1 MSLPDLP
8 LDELRSYQPRLASP
22 ADAAGFWAGTLAD
35 AAGFPVAATFER
47 VATGLRLV
55 DTFDV
60 CFAGYGGHPIRGWL
74 HLPAARPAS
83 QPASPA
89 GPLPCVVQYIGYG
102 GGRGLAHENVF
113 WAVAGYAHFIMDTRG
128 QGAAGSVG
136 DTPDPEPA
144 GPSHPGFMTRGILDP
159 ETYYYRRLYVDA
171 VRAVDA
177 ARSHDRVDG
186 ARIVVAGG
194 SQGGGLSLAVAGLR
208 DDLSGVLADVPYL
221 SHFRRAISV
230 AERGP
235 YLEIARYLKA
245 DRRRTDAVLRTLDY
259 FDVAALVTAATAP
272 ALFSVALQDD
282 ICPPSTVYAAYN
294 AYGGPRQI
302 VEYPFNDHEGGEGFQ
317 RQAQLEWLADLL
329 GAGHA

>member
-8 LDELRSYQPRLASP
+8 LDQLRSYQPQLDRP
-22 ADAAGFWAGTLAD
+22 ADAAGFWSGTLAD
-35 AAGFPVAATFER
+35 AARVPVAATFEP

-74 HLPAARPAS
+74 HLPAG
-83 QPASPA
+83 QA
-89 GPLPCVVQYIGYG
+89 GRLPCVVQYIGYG
-102 GGRGLAHENVF
+102 GGRGLAHDNVF

-159 ETYYYRRLYVDA
+159 ATYYYRRLYVDA

-177 ARSHDRVDG
+177 ARAHDRVDA
-186 ARIVVAGG
+186 ARVAVAGG

-221 SHFRRAISV
+221 SHFRRAINV

-245 DRRRTDAVLRTLDY
+245 DRRRTDDVLRTLDY
-259 FDVAALVTAATAP
+259 FDVARGGAPRRPHPHCSRWRCRTMSARRPRSTRPITRTGGHGRSSSTRSTTMRAARDSSAR
-272 ALFSVALQDD
+272 
-282 ICPPSTVYAAYN
+282 PSWD
-294 AYGGPRQI
+294 G
-302 VEYPFNDHEGGEGFQ
+302 
-317 RQAQLEWLADLL
+317 
-329 GAGHA
+329 

>member
-8 LDELRSYQPRLASP
+8 LDELRSYQPQLDTP
-22 ADAAGFWAGTLAD
+22 ADAAGFWADTLAD
-35 AAGFPVAATFER
+35 AARLPVAATFEP

-60 CFAGYGGHPIRGWL
+60 SFAGYGGHPIRGWL
-74 HLPAARPAS
+74 HLPAS
-83 QPASPA
+83 QA
-89 GPLPCVVQYIGYG
+89 GPLPCVVQYVGYG
-102 GGRGLAHENVF
+102 GGRGLAHDNVF

-136 DTPDPEPA
+136 DTPDPEPS

-159 ETYYYRRLYVDA
+159 ATYYYRRLYVDA

-177 ARSHDRVDG
+177 ARAHDRVDP
-186 ARIVVAGG
+186 ARVVVAGG

-221 SHFRRAISV
+221 SHFRRAINV

-245 DRRRTDAVLRTLDY
+245 DRRRTDDVLRTLDY
-259 FDVAALVTAATAP
+259 FDVSALVAAATAP

-282 ICPPSTVYAAYN
+282 VCPPSTVYAAYN

>member
-8 LDELRSYQPRLASP
+8 LDELRRYRSRRSRPV
-22 ADAAGFWAGTLAD
+22 DAPEFWAGTLAD
-35 AAGFPVAATFER
+35 AARYPVAATFEP
-47 VATGLRLV
+47 ADSGLRLV

-60 CFAGYGGHPIRGWL
+60 CFAGYGGHPVRGWL
-74 HLPAARPAS
+74 HLPAGQAS
-83 QPASPA
+83 
-89 GPLPCVVQYIGYG
+89 PLPCVVQYVGYG

-159 ETYYYRRLYVDA
+159 ATYYYRRLYVDA

-177 ARSHDRVDG
+177 ARGNSQIDPARV
-186 ARIVVAGG
+186 IVAGG
-194 SQGGGLSLAVAGLR
+194 SQGGGLALAVAGLR
-208 DDLSGVLADVPYL
+208 DDLAGVMADVPYL
-221 SHFRRAISV
+221 SDFRRAVSV

-235 YLEIARYLKA
+235 YLEIARYLKT
-245 DRRRTDAVLRTLDY
+245 DRRRTEDVLRTLDY
-259 FDVAALVTAATAP
+259 FDVASLVRSATAP
-272 ALFSVALQDD
+272 ALFSVALQDE

-294 AYGGPRQI
+294 AYGGPRRI
-302 VEYPFNDHEGGEGFQ
+302 LEYPYNDHEGGEGFQ
-317 RQAQLEWLADLL
+317 RQAQLGWLADLL
-329 GAGHA
+329 RPAHA

>member
-8 LDELRSYQPRLASP
+8 LDELRSYQPQLATP
-22 ADAAGFWAGTLAD
+22 ADAAGFWSGTLAD
-35 AAGFPVAATFER
+35 AARLPVAATFDP

-60 CFAGYGGHPIRGWL
+60 CFAGYGGPPIRGWL
-74 HLPAARPAS
+74 HLPAV
-83 QPASPA
+83 QA
-89 GPLPCVVQYIGYG
+89 GPLPCVVQYVGYG

-128 QGAAGSVG
+128 EGAGGSVRAP
-136 DTPDPEPA
+136 PDPEPS

-159 ETYYYRRLYVDA
+159 ATYYYRRLYVDA

-177 ARSHDRVDG
+177 ARGNSQVDAARV
-186 ARIVVAGG
+186 IVAGG
-194 SQGGGLSLAVAGLR
+194 SQGGGAALAVAALR
-208 DDLSGVLADVPYL
+208 DDLAGVMADVPYL
-221 SHFRRAISV
+221 SDFRRAVSV

-235 YLEIARYLKA
+235 YLEIARYLKT
-245 DRRRTDAVLRTLDY
+245 DRRRTEDVLRTLDY
-259 FDVAALVTAATAP
+259 FDVASLVRSATAP
-272 ALFSVALQDD
+272 ALFSVALQDE

-294 AYGGPRQI
+294 AYGGPRRI
-302 VEYPFNDHEGGEGFQ
+302 LEYPYNDHEGGEGFQ

-329 GAGHA
+329 RPAHA

>member
-8 LDELRSYQPRLASP
+8 LDELRRYQNRRSRPV
-22 ADAAGFWAGTLAD
+22 DAPEFWAGTLAD
-35 AAGFPVAATFER
+35 AARSPVAATFEP
-47 VATGLRLV
+47 ADSGLRLV

-60 CFAGYGGHPIRGWL
+60 CFAGYGGHPVRGWL
-74 HLPAARPAS
+74 HLPAGQAS
-83 QPASPA
+83 
-89 GPLPCVVQYIGYG
+89 PLPCVVQYVGYG

-159 ETYYYRRLYVDA
+159 ATYYYRRLYVDA

-177 ARSHDRVDG
+177 ARCNAQIDAARV
-186 ARIVVAGG
+186 IVAGG
-194 SQGGGLSLAVAGLR
+194 SQGGGLALAVAGLR
-208 DDLSGVLADVPYL
+208 DDLAGVMADVPYL
-221 SHFRRAISV
+221 SDFRRAVSV

-235 YLEIARYLKA
+235 YLEIARYLKT
-245 DRRRTDAVLRTLDY
+245 DRRRTEDVLRTLDY
-259 FDVAALVTAATAP
+259 FDVASLVRSATAP
-272 ALFSVALQDD
+272 ALFSVALQDE

-294 AYGGPRQI
+294 AYGGPRRI
-302 VEYPFNDHEGGEGFQ
+302 LEYPYNDHEGGEGFQ

-329 GAGHA
+329 RPAHA

>member
-8 LDELRSYQPRLASP
+8 LDELRSYQPRLDSP
-22 ADAAGFWAGTLAD
+22 ADAAGFWSGTLAE
-35 AAGFPVAATFER
+35 AASIPVAATFER
-47 VATGLRLV
+47 ADTGLRLV

-60 CFAGYGGHPIRGWL
+60 CFAGYGGDPIRGWL
-74 HLPAARPAS
+74 HLPAG
-83 QPASPA
+83 QP

-102 GGRGLAHENVF
+102 GGRGLPHENVF

-136 DTPDPEPA
+136 DTPDPGPA

-159 ETYYYRRLYVDA
+159 ATYYYRRLYVDA

-177 ARSHDRVDG
+177 ARGHDRVDG
-186 ARIVVAGG
+186 RIVVAGG

-208 DDLSGVLADVPYL
+208 GDLSGVLADVPYL
-221 SHFRRAISV
+221 SHFRRAINV

-245 DRRRTDAVLRTLDY
+245 DRRRTGDVLRTLDY
-259 FDVAALVTAATAP
+259 FDVAALVAAATAP

-282 ICPPSTVYAAYN
+282 VCPPSTVYAAYN

-302 VEYPFNDHEGGEGFQ
+302 IEYPFNDHEGGEGFQ

>member
-8 LDELRSYQPRLASP
+8 LDELRSYQPQLDSP
-22 ADAAGFWAGTLAD
+22 GRRGRVLVGTLAD
-35 AAGFPVAATFER
+35 AARLPVAATFER
-47 VATGLRLV
+47 VPTGLRLV

-74 HLPAARPAS
+74 HLPAS
-83 QPASPA
+83 QA
-89 GPLPCVVQYIGYG
+89 GPLPCVVQYVGYG

-159 ETYYYRRLYVDA
+159 ATYYYRRLYVNA

-177 ARSHDRVDG
+177 ARGHDRVNG
-186 ARIVVAGG
+186 ARVVVAGG

-221 SHFRRAISV
+221 SHFRRAINV

-245 DRRRTDAVLRTLDY
+245 DRRRTDDVLRTLDY
-259 FDVAALVTAATAP
+259 FDVAALVAAATAP

>member
-1 MSLPDLP
+1 
-8 LDELRSYQPRLASP
+8 
-22 ADAAGFWAGTLAD
+22 
-35 AAGFPVAATFER
+35 
-47 VATGLRLV
+47 V

-74 HLPAARPAS
+74 HLPAS
-83 QPASPA
+83 QA

-159 ETYYYRRLYVDA
+159 ATYYYRRLYVDA

-177 ARSHDRVDG
+177 ARGHDRVDG

-245 DRRRTDAVLRTLDY
+245 DRRRTDDVLRTLDY
-259 FDVAALVTAATAP
+259 FDVAALVAAANAP

-282 ICPPSTVYAAYN
+282 VCPPSTVYAAYN

-329 GAGHA
+329 GTGHA

>member
-8 LDELRSYQPRLASP
+8 LDELRRYQNRRSRPV
-22 ADAAGFWAGTLAD
+22 DAPEFWAGTLAD
-35 AAGFPVAATFER
+35 AARYPVAATFEP
-47 VATGLRLV
+47 ADSGLRLV

-74 HLPAARPAS
+74 HLPAG
-83 QPASPA
+83 QA
-89 GPLPCVVQYIGYG
+89 GPLPCVVQYVGYG

-159 ETYYYRRLYVDA
+159 ATYYYRRLYIDA

-177 ARSHDRVDG
+177 ARGHDRVDG

-194 SQGGGLSLAVAGLR
+194 SQGGGLALAVAGLR

-221 SHFRRAISV
+221 SHFRRAINV

-235 YLEIARYLKA
+235 YLEIARYLKT
-245 DRRRTDAVLRTLDY
+245 DRRRTEDVLRTLDY
-259 FDVAALVTAATAP
+259 FDVASLVRSATAP
-272 ALFSVALQDD
+272 ALFSVALQDE

-294 AYGGPRQI
+294 AYGGPRRI
-302 VEYPFNDHEGGEGFQ
+302 LEYPYNDHEGGEGFQ

-329 GAGHA
+329 RPAHA

>member
-1 MSLPDLP
+1 
-8 LDELRSYQPRLASP
+8 
-22 ADAAGFWAGTLAD
+22 
-35 AAGFPVAATFER
+35 
-47 VATGLRLV
+47 
-55 DTFDV
+55 
-60 CFAGYGGHPIRGWL
+60 
-74 HLPAARPAS
+74 
-83 QPASPA
+83 
-89 GPLPCVVQYIGYG
+89 VQYIGYG

-159 ETYYYRRLYVDA
+159 ATYYYRRLYVDA

-186 ARIVVAGG
+186 TRIVVAGG

>member
-8 LDELRSYQPRLASP
+8 LDQLRSYQPQLDSP
-22 ADAAGFWAGTLAD
+22 ADAAGFWSGTLAD
-35 AAGFPVAATFER
+35 AARVPVAATFEP

-74 HLPAARPAS
+74 HLPAG
-83 QPASPA
+83 QA

-102 GGRGLAHENVF
+102 GGRGLAHDNVF

-159 ETYYYRRLYVDA
+159 ATYYYRRLYVDA

-177 ARSHDRVDG
+177 ARAHDRVDA
-186 ARIVVAGG
+186 ARVAVAGG

-221 SHFRRAISV
+221 SHFRRAINV

-245 DRRRTDAVLRTLDY
+245 DRRRTDDVLRTLDY
-259 FDVAALVTAATAP
+259 FDVAALVAAATAP

-282 ICPPSTVYAAYN
+282 VCPPSTVYAAYN

-317 RQAQLEWLADLL
+317 RQAQLEWLADLF

>member
-8 LDELRSYQPRLASP
+8 LDELRSYQPQLDTP
-22 ADAAGFWAGTLAD
+22 AGAAGFWAGTLAD
-35 AAGFPVAATFER
+35 AARFPVAATFER

-74 HLPAARPAS
+74 HLPAS
-83 QPASPA
+83 QA
-89 GPLPCVVQYIGYG
+89 GPLPCVVQYVGYG

-128 QGAAGSVG
+128 QGTRGSVG
-136 DTPDPEPA
+136 DHADPEPA

-159 ETYYYRRLYVDA
+159 ATYYYRRLYVDA

-221 SHFRRAISV
+221 SHFRRAINV

-235 YLEIARYLKA
+235 YLEIARYLKT
-245 DRRRTDAVLRTLDY
+245 DRRRTEDVLRTLDY
-259 FDVAALVTAATAP
+259 FDVAALVAAANLSACSRWRCRTMSARRP
-272 ALFSVALQDD
+272 RSTRHTTPTGGRGRSSCTRSTTMRAARDSSAR
-282 ICPPSTVYAAYN
+282 PSWN
-294 AYGGPRQI
+294 G
-302 VEYPFNDHEGGEGFQ
+302 
-317 RQAQLEWLADLL
+317 
-329 GAGHA
+329 

>member
-8 LDELRSYQPRLASP
+8 LDELRRYQNRRSRPV
-22 ADAAGFWAGTLAD
+22 DAPEFWAGTLAD
-35 AAGFPVAATFER
+35 AARYPVAATFEP
-47 VATGLRLV
+47 ADSGLRLV

-60 CFAGYGGHPIRGWL
+60 CFAGYGGHPVRGWL
-74 HLPAARPAS
+74 HLPAGQAS
-83 QPASPA
+83 
-89 GPLPCVVQYIGYG
+89 PLPCVVQYVGYG

-159 ETYYYRRLYVDA
+159 ATYYYRRLYVDA

-177 ARSHDRVDG
+177 ARCGRQIDAARV
-186 ARIVVAGG
+186 IVAGG
-194 SQGGGLSLAVAGLR
+194 SQGGGLALAVAGLR
-208 DDLSGVLADVPYL
+208 DDLAGVMADVPYL
-221 SHFRRAISV
+221 SDFRRAVSV

-235 YLEIARYLKA
+235 YLEIARYLKT
-245 DRRRTDAVLRTLDY
+245 DRRRTEDVLRTLDY
-259 FDVAALVTAATAP
+259 FDVASLVRSATAP
-272 ALFSVALQDD
+272 ALFSVALQDE

-294 AYGGPRQI
+294 AYGGPRRI
-302 VEYPFNDHEGGEGFQ
+302 LEYPYNDHEGGEGFQ

-329 GAGHA
+329 RPAHA

>member
-8 LDELRSYQPRLASP
+8 LDELRSYQPEPAAP
-22 ADAAGFWAGTLAD
+22 ADAAAFWSGTLAD
-35 AAGFPVAATFER
+35 AARLPVAATFDP

-60 CFAGYGGHPIRGWL
+60 SFAGYGGHPIRGWL
-74 HLPAARPAS
+74 HLPAG
-83 QPASPA
+83 QA
-89 GPLPCVVQYIGYG
+89 GPLPCVVQYVGYG

-128 QGAAGSVG
+128 QGAAGLVG
-136 DTPDPEPA
+136 DTPDPEPS

-159 ETYYYRRLYVDA
+159 ATYYYRRLYVDA

-177 ARSHDRVDG
+177 ARAHDRVDP
-186 ARIVVAGG
+186 ARVVVAGG

-221 SHFRRAISV
+221 SHFRRAINV

-245 DRRRTDAVLRTLDY
+245 DRRRTEEVLRTLDY
-259 FDVAALVTAATAP
+259 FDVSALVAAATAP

-282 ICPPSTVYAAYN
+282 VCPPSTVYAAYN
-294 AYGGPRQI
+294 SYGGPRQI

-317 RQAQLEWLADLL
+317 RQAQLGWLADLL

>member
-8 LDELRSYQPRLASP
+8 LDQLRSYQPQLDTP
-22 ADAAGFWAGTLAD
+22 ADAAGFWSGTLAD
-35 AAGFPVAATFER
+35 AARVPVAATFEP

-74 HLPAARPAS
+74 HLPAG
-83 QPASPA
+83 QA

-102 GGRGLAHENVF
+102 GGRGLAHDNVF

-159 ETYYYRRLYVDA
+159 ATYYYRRLYVDA

-177 ARSHDRVDG
+177 ARAHDRVDG
-186 ARIVVAGG
+186 SRIAVAGG

-221 SHFRRAISV
+221 SHFRRAINV

-245 DRRRTDAVLRTLDY
+245 DRRRTDDVLRTLDY
-259 FDVAALVTAATAP
+259 FDVAALVAAATAP

-282 ICPPSTVYAAYN
+282 VCPPSTDYAAYN

-317 RQAQLEWLADLL
+317 RQAQLGWLADLF
-329 GAGHA
+329 GTGHA

>member
-8 LDELRSYQPRLASP
+8 LDELRRYQNRRSRPV
-22 ADAAGFWAGTLAD
+22 DAPEFWAGTLAD
-35 AAGFPVAATFER
+35 AARYPVAATFEP
-47 VATGLRLV
+47 ANSGLRLV

-60 CFAGYGGHPIRGWL
+60 CFAGYGGHPVRGWL
-74 HLPAARPAS
+74 HLPAGQAS
-83 QPASPA
+83 
-89 GPLPCVVQYIGYG
+89 PLPCVVQYVGYG

-159 ETYYYRRLYVDA
+159 ATYYYRRLYVDA

-177 ARSHDRVDG
+177 ARGHSQIDAARV
-186 ARIVVAGG
+186 IVAGG
-194 SQGGGLSLAVAGLR
+194 SQGGGLALAAAGLR
-208 DDLSGVLADVPYL
+208 DDLAGVMADVPYL
-221 SHFRRAISV
+221 SDFRRAVSV

-245 DRRRTDAVLRTLDY
+245 DRRRTEDVLRTLDY
-259 FDVAALVTAATAP
+259 FDVASLVRSATAP
-272 ALFSVALQDD
+272 ALFSVGLQDE

-294 AYGGPRQI
+294 AYGGPRRI
-302 VEYPFNDHEGGEGFQ
+302 LEYPYNDHEGGEGFQ

-329 GAGHA
+329 RPAHA